1 MTEYHNQIRFE
12 EDEEQEMTIAFLLV
26 PDFSM
31 MCFSSLVEPLRALN
45 RLVGHE
51 YFKWVF
57 LSQDGGPVLASNGAS
72 LNVHYPMDQL
82 TSCDAICVCTGID
95 VSHHANDAILGWLRQ
110 EARRGRIMG
119 AISTGTYF
127 LAKAGL
133 LEGIKCTLHWE
144 NQDSFRELFPTL
156 EVTNRLYEVS
166 ERHFSCAGGTAAF
179 DLALSWITSKFG
191 NSAKTAVADQF
202 LHGTGRSP
210 EEPQR
215 NDWVE
220 RYGIHNP
227 KLLDVIRLM
236 EDNLE
241 EPMSRQE
248 LADTA
253 NVSVRQLER
262 LFGKYLQSSPSLF
275 YLQLR
280 LERASYFLRQTA
292 MPVSEIA
299 VACGFISFSHF
310 SRSYRKQFGRSP
322 SEERMPEHERIEVKT
337 IDTL

>member
-12 EDEEQEMTIAFLLV
+12 EDEEQKMTIAFLLV

-57 LSQDGGPVLASNGAS
+57 LSQDGAPVFASNGAS

-95 VSHHANDAILGWLRQ
+95 VGHHVNDAILGWLRQ
-110 EARRGRIMG
+110 EARKGRIMG

-133 LEGIKCTLHWE
+133 LEGTKCTLHWE

-156 EVTNRLYEVS
+156 EVTDRLYEVS

-179 DLALSWITSKFG
+179 DLALSWICSKFG

-310 SRSYRKQFGRSP
+310 SRSYRKQFGCSP
-322 SEERMPEHERIEVKT
+322 SEERVPEHERTNVKT

>member
-1 MTEYHNQIRFE
+1 MTESHNQIRFE
-12 EDEEQEMTIAFLLV
+12 EAEEHEMTIAFLLV

-31 MCFSSLVEPLRALN
+31 MCFSSLIEPLRALN

-51 YFKWVF
+51 YFKWIF
-57 LSQDGGPVLASNGAS
+57 LSESGKPVQASNGAS
-72 LNVHYPMDQL
+72 IIVDQSIDQL
-82 TSCDAICVCTGID
+82 TNCDAICVCTGID
-95 VSHHANDAILGWLRQ
+95 VSYHASDAIIAWLRQ
-110 EARRGRIMG
+110 EARKGRMMG

-133 LEGIKCTLHWE
+133 LEGTPCTLHWE
-144 NQDSFRELFPTL
+144 NQESFRELFPTL

-166 ERHFSCAGGTAAF
+166 DKHFSCAGGTAAF
-179 DLALSWITSKFG
+179 DLALVWIAKKFG

-220 RYGIHNP
+220 RYSIHNP
-227 KLLDVIRLM
+227 KLLDVIKLM

-248 LADTA
+248 LADA
-253 NVSVRQLER
+253 AKVSVRQLER
-262 LFGKYLQSSPSLF
+262 LFGKHLQNSPSLF

-292 MPVSEIA
+292 MPVSEVA

-322 SEERMPEHERIEVKT
+322 SEERTPEHERVENKPS
-337 IDTL
+337 